1 MIHVEGQTFG
11 PGAIV
16 LMDDKY
22 FTRCRFDGCTLT
34 YAGGDFGWMDCEFGQ
49 VQINFAASAER
60 AMNFARIFG
69 LLAAPSAQA
78 QQPPPAIP
86 GSSKGEH

>member
-1 MIHVEGQTFG
+1 MQQVDHQTFG

-22 FTRCRFDGCTLT
+22 FTRCKFDGC
-34 YAGGDFGWMDCEFGQ
+34 AIVFSGGDFGWMDCSFGQ
-49 VQINFAASAER
+49 VQISFTGAAER
-60 AMNFARIFG
+60 VMLFARNFG
-69 LLAAPSAQA
+69 LVPEPSK
-78 QQPPPAIP
+78 QPTPQGIP